1 LLEAVV
7 ILVEDEELLQVSID
21 RSLKDGGFDVLTVAS
36 ADDAM
41 ALLKSGVVKYS
52 ALVIDIYLKDG
63 GSGWDVARLAR
74 EIDPSVAVVYAT
86 SASADDWRAQ
96 GVSNSVFLQKPFT
109 LAQLVSSVAQLLPSK
124 DTFE

>member
-36 ADDAM
+36 ADEAM

-63 GSGWDVARLAR
+63 GSGWDVARLAFTWKC
-74 EIDPSVAVVYAT
+74 PC
-86 SASADDWRAQ
+86 SAEAGQPISQAA
-96 GVSNSVFLQKPFT
+96 PM
-109 LAQLVSSVAQLLPSK
+109 
-124 DTFE
+124 